1 MTDPSQSA
9 RDDLAFVR
17 ALVSE
22 GGKVQASAGEALLA
36 GGLCYGLQCL
46 AQWALMVSGW
56 PAPPIVHLTAGFL
69 PTVIFIALI
78 IWIVRRNGAAAP
90 QGMAMRAFNAGF
102 GSTGLATL
110 TTAAIFG
117 YLAWRRQDLG
127 VWLFHPLM
135 VAVLQGAAWY
145 IAFAILRRGWLALV
159 SAGWFVTAFLGA
171 LVLDRLDLFLPLV
184 GVALLLL
191 MALPGWILMRSAAN
205 S

>member
-56 PAPPIVHLTAGFL
+56 PAPPLVHLTAGFL

-78 IWIVRRNGAAAP
+78 IWIVRRNGSVAP

-117 YLAWRRQDLG
+117 YLAWHRQDLG

-145 IAFAILRRGWLALV
+145 IAFAIRRRTWLALV
-159 SAGWFVTAFLGA
+159 SAGWFATAFLGA
-171 LVLDRLDLFLPLV
+171 LALERLDLFLLLI
-184 GVALLLL
+184 GAALLLL
-191 MALPGWILMRSAAN
+191 MALPGWILMRGADN

>member
-22 GGKVQASAGEALLA
+22 GGQVQASAGEALLA

-46 AQWALMVSGW
+46 VQWALMVSGW

-69 PTVIFIALI
+69 PTVIFVALI
-78 IWIVRRNGAAAP
+78 IWIVRRNGAVAP

-117 YLAWRRQDLG
+117 YLAWRRQDMG

-145 IAFAILRRGWLALV
+145 IAFAIRRRGWLALV
-159 SAGWFVTAFLGA
+159 SVGWFATAILGA
-171 LVLDRLDLFLPLV
+171 LMLERIDLFILLI
-184 GVALLLL
+184 GAALLLL
-191 MALPGWILMRSAAN
+191 MALPGWILLRGAAN

>member
-1 MTDPSQSA
+1 M
-9 RDDLAFVR
+9 
-17 ALVSE
+17 
-22 GGKVQASAGEALLA
+22 QASAGEALLA

-171 LVLDRLDLFLPLV
+171 LALDRLDLFLPLV

>member
-78 IWIVRRNGAAAP
+78 VWIVRRNGTAAP
-90 QGMAMRAFNAGF
+90 HGMAMRAFNAGF

-159 SAGWFVTAFLGA
+159 SAGWFITAFLGA

-184 GVALLLL
+184 GAALLLL

>member
-22 GGKVQASAGEALLA
+22 GGKVQTSAGEALLA

-69 PTVIFIALI
+69 PTVIFVALI
-78 IWIVRRNGAAAP
+78 LWIVRRNGSVAP

-117 YLAWRRQDLG
+117 YLAWHRQDLG

-145 IAFAILRRGWLALV
+145 IAFAIRRRGWLALV
-159 SAGWFVTAFLGA
+159 SAGWFATAFLGA
-171 LVLDRLDLFLPLV
+171 LALERVDLFILLI
-184 GVALLLL
+184 GAALLLL
-191 MALPGWILMRSAAN
+191 MALPGWILMRGAAN